1 MALIDTVSPDFV
13 LNLTVAGLLTTLVA
27 TNITF
32 PCAIN
37 L

>member
-1 MALIDTVSPDFV
+1 